1 MRYTR
6 ILGSMFKEGCGWKM
20 TIRKE
25 EKGDY
30 RAVEDLTR
38 QAFWN
43 LYVPG
48 CHEHY
53 LVHLLRSHRDFI
65 PELDLVVELNGKII
79 ANVMYTR
86 AKLRDENGAEKEI
99 LTFGPLSVLPG
110 FQRKGYG
117 KKLLEHSF
125 QKAMELGFD
134 TIVIFGNPENYVS
147 RGFKSCKKYKVSIG
161 EQVYPT
167 AMLVKELV
175 AGALAGKSWTYQES
189 PAYEI
194 EEAEAEK
201 FDENFEPRSKEYQV
215 SQELFDIYSRSTVT
229 G

>member
-1 MRYTR
+1 MN
-6 ILGSMFKEGCGWKM
+6 M
-20 TIRKE
+20 TIRRE
-25 EKGDY
+25 ERKDY
-30 RAVEDLTR
+30 RAVESLTR

-48 CHEHY
+48 CVEHY
-53 LVHLLRSHRDFI
+53 LVHLLRRHRDFV
-65 PELDLVVELNGKII
+65 PELDFVLELDGEII

-86 AKLRDENGAEKEI
+86 TKLTDENGANKEI
-99 LTFGPLSVLPG
+99 LTFGPLSVLPA

-125 QKAMELGFD
+125 QRAMELGFD
-134 TIVIFGNPENYVS
+134 TIVIFGNPENYIS

-175 AGALAGKSWTYQES
+175 PGALAGKSWTYQGS

-194 EEAEAEK
+194 EEAEAEQ
-201 FDENFEPRSKEYQV
+201 FDEKFEPMCKEDRV
-215 SQELFDIYSRSTVT
+215 SQELFYIYSRSTVT

>member
-1 MRYTR
+1 MN
-6 ILGSMFKEGCGWKM
+6 M
-20 TIRKE
+20 TIRRE
-25 EKGDY
+25 ERKDY
-30 RAVEDLTR
+30 RAVESLTR

-48 CHEHY
+48 CVEHY
-53 LVHLLRSHRDFI
+53 LVHLLRRHRDFV
-65 PELDLVVELNGKII
+65 PELDFVLELDGEII

-86 AKLRDENGAEKEI
+86 AKLTDENGANKEI
-99 LTFGPLSVLPG
+99 LTFGPLSVLPA

-125 QKAMELGFD
+125 QRTMELGFD
-134 TIVIFGNPENYVS
+134 TIVIFGNPENYIS

-175 AGALAGKSWTYQES
+175 PGALAGKSWTYQEV
-189 PAYEI
+189 
-194 EEAEAEK
+194 
-201 FDENFEPRSKEYQV
+201 R
-215 SQELFDIYSRSTVT
+215 L
-229 G
+229 

>member
-1 MRYTR
+1 MN
-6 ILGSMFKEGCGWKM
+6 M
-20 TIRKE
+20 TIRRE
-25 EKGDY
+25 ERKDY
-30 RAVEDLTR
+30 RAVESLTR

-48 CHEHY
+48 CVEHY
-53 LVHLLRSHRDFI
+53 LVHLLRRHRDFV
-65 PELDLVVELNGKII
+65 PELDFVLELDGEII

-86 AKLRDENGAEKEI
+86 AKLTDENGANKEI
-99 LTFGPLSVLPG
+99 LTFGPLSVLPA

-125 QKAMELGFD
+125 QRTMELGFD
-134 TIVIFGNPENYVS
+134 TIVIFGNPENYIS

-175 AGALAGKSWTYQES
+175 PGALAGKSWTYQGS

-194 EEAEAEK
+194 EQAEAEQC
-201 FDENFEPRSKEYQV
+201 DEKFEPMCKEDRV
-215 SQELFDIYSRSTVT
+215 SQELFYIYSRSTVT

>member
-1 MRYTR
+1 MN
-6 ILGSMFKEGCGWKM
+6 M
-20 TIRKE
+20 TIRRE
-25 EKGDY
+25 ESKDY
-30 RAVEDLTR
+30 RTVESLTR

-48 CHEHY
+48 CVEHY
-53 LVHLLRSHRDFI
+53 LVHLLRKHRDFI
-65 PELDLVVELNGKII
+65 PELDFVLELDGEII
-79 ANVMYTR
+79 ANVMYAR
-86 AKLRDENGAEKEI
+86 ATLTDENGAKKEI
-99 LTFGPLSVLPG
+99 LTFGPLSVLPP

-125 QKAMELGFD
+125 QRAAELGFD
-134 TIVIFGNPENYVS
+134 TIVIFGNPENYIS
-147 RGFKSCKKYKVSIG
+147 RGFKSCKKYKVSTG

-175 AGALAGKSWTYQES
+175 PGALAGKSWTYQGS

-201 FDENFEPRSKEYQV
+201 FDERFEPMRKEYRV
-215 SQELFDIYSRSTVT
+215 SQELFYIYSRSTVT